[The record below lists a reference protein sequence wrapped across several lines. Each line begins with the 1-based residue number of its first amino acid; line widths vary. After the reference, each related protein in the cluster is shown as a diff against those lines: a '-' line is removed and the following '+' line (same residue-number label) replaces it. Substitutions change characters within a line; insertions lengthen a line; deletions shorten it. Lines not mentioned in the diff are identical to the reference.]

1 MNNINQLLG
10 LFQRHSI
17 LTIQLLKQEFSF
29 SERKIRALLKEARE
43 IGSRHG
49 FDIKTLIH
57 QGYRLEIRDSKRFQ
71 ALLGDLDQYNVFDGG
86 NKEYRLSLIRYLLL
100 QNQGFITIDQIAE
113 VLDVSRNTV
122 ISDLKIIKKQLLE
135 FELILHSK
143 THYGLMIEGS
153 EAMKR
158 KLLSKMIKE
167 EMDLDHNSNQYFDF
181 IQNLNFDEV
190 KKMFVQLLFQYEM
203 RMTENT
209 IESILIH
216 LKILLFRISQRND
229 ISEVRIN
236 KQLIDEKSYQ
246 LTGKLVNYLER
257 KFDVIIKEQEIDLI
271 ASQIYGKATSNQV
284 PKEQEQDLRAS
295 IEQAL
300 IKIDQEFLT
309 DFRHDELLKECLLL
323 HVYPLLL
330 RISFGLELNNSLI
343 NSISVQYTN
352 SFLISIRF
360 IEYHKELSQHSLSR
374 DELGYLALHFAAH
387 QERKNQEA
395 IQMIRNILVVSDA
408 RRSRTLLLKVLV
420 ESHFP
425 KANVSVRTTQQ
436 VKKDRLDGTDLVFS
450 TEPLEA
456 ISKRMMVISIEAT
469 MTEKEMRSIK
479 NMILFQ
485 ETVGNSKVP
494 TLQNLFFKDLFFR
507 SGDKDYLKIIETYG
521 QKMVDRGYADHSYP
535 SSVLEREK
543 KFSTIYENGIAG
555 PHSMI
560 QNAKKDSIGVI
571 LLKRPLLY
579 EKKEVKCIFLINIR
593 KHHLFLH
600 QEVSQFIMKLMS
612 DLGTINM
619 LIQTK
624 SFDEFIIYA
633 KKLW

>member
-1 MNNINQLLG
+1 MNNINQLLEV
-10 LFQRHSI
+10 FQTHSI
-17 LTIQLLKQEFSF
+17 VTIQLLKQEFSF
-29 SERKIRALLKEARE
+29 SERKIRELIKEARE
-43 IGSRHG
+43 IGIKKG

-57 QGYRLEIRDSKRFQ
+57 QGYRLEIVDSVTFKEF
-71 ALLGDLDQYNVFDGG
+71 LDYLNQYEIFDGG

-135 FELILHSK
+135 FDIVLSSK
-143 THYGLMIEGS
+143 THYGLTIKGS

-158 KLLSKMIKE
+158 KLFSKMIKE
-167 EMDLDHNSNQYFDF
+167 EMELDHNSNQYFEF
-181 IQNLNFDEV
+181 IQGLKFDEV
-190 KKMFVQLLFQYEM
+190 KKMFIQLLYEYEM

-216 LKILLFRISQRND
+216 LKILLFRISQKND
-229 ISEVRIN
+229 ISEVSIN
-236 KQLIDEKSYQ
+236 KNLIDEKSYQ
-246 LTGKLVNYLER
+246 LTKKLVRYLER
-257 KFDVIIKEQEIDLI
+257 KFKVVIKEQEMDLI

-284 PKEQEQDLRAS
+284 PKEQEKELKES

-300 IKIDQEFLT
+300 VKIDQEFLT
-309 DFRHDELLKECLLL
+309 DFRHDDLLKECLLL

-387 QERKNQEA
+387 QERKNQES
-395 IQMIRNILVVSDA
+395 IQNIRNILVVSDS
-408 RRSRTLLLKVLV
+408 RRSKTLLLKVLF
-420 ESHFP
+420 ENHFP
-425 KANVSVRTTQQ
+425 KANVTVRTTQQ
-436 VKKDRLDGTDLVFS
+436 IEQDLLDGADLVFS
-450 TEPLEA
+450 TELLDELN
-456 ISKRMMVISIEAT
+456 KQVVVIMIDET
-469 MTEKEMRSIK
+469 MTEKEMRRIK

-485 ETVGNSKVP
+485 DTAVNNKVP
-494 TLQNLFFKDLFFR
+494 TIQNLFFKDLFF
-507 SGDKDYLKIIETYG
+507 SSDSKDYLDVLETYS
-521 QKMVDRGYADHSYP
+521 QQMVDYGYADSCYP
-535 SSVLEREK
+535 GSVLEREK

-555 PHSMI
+555 PHSMV

-571 LLKRPLLY
+571 LLKKPIHY

-600 QEVSQFIMKLMS
+600 QEVSQFMMKLMA
-612 DLGTINM
+612 DTGTINM
-619 LIQTK
+619 LSQTK
-624 SFDEFIIYA
+624 TFEEFVIYA